1 MNIISPVNETI
12 HPRFENVIDNLRKDI
27 ETLKDEYA
35 TVIHYGLYNS
45 VYRENDLLEQID
57 ELQDTLDELTT

>member
-1 MNIISPVNETI
+1 MN
-12 HPRFENVIDNLRKDI
+12 FENNFESLLDNIREDI
-27 ETLKDEYA
+27 ETLKYEYA
-35 TVIHYGLYNS
+35 TVIHQGLYNS

>member
-1 MNIISPVNETI
+1 MNFET
-12 HPRFENVIDNLRKDI
+12 VIRNLQEDI
-27 ETLKDEYA
+27 ETLKYEYA
-35 TVIHYGLYNS
+35 TVIHQGLYNS

>member
-1 MNIISPVNETI
+1 MN
-12 HPRFENVIDNLRKDI
+12 FENNFESLLDNIREDI
-27 ETLKDEYA
+27 ETLKYEYA
-35 TVIHYGLYNS
+35 TLIHQGLYNS

>member
-1 MNIISPVNETI
+1 MN
-12 HPRFENVIDNLRKDI
+12 FENSFETLLDNIREDI
-27 ETLKDEYA
+27 ETLKYEYA
-35 TVIHYGLYNS
+35 TVIHQGLYNS